1 MPPKGSGT
9 SLKEADFV
17 FRAERTEVQ
26 CRVCNAGLPEERRV
40 WLLAKNGA
48 RHPNSG
54 EHKNVVEQLEDTQRT
69 QEQLNNQCCAAV
81 AENVPIRVAQ
91 IPRPIAVRRSTSG
104 QVSAAELEMWA
115 SYAQNGA
122 DFSAGDME
130 DDMEAMHERA
140 QQVDVFGLL
149 DLKETAERLGFG
161 GDEAITRD
169 LLQIEA
175 EDDFWR
181 RLWPTQ
187 ASRNKIRRMFMQMQA
202 EFNEKAMHIS
212 HTPIKRSLMH
222 VFLWM
227 LWESGAKDVPS
238 FDRLRQVQKEIR
250 AEYGI
255 PSIPCKSPLGNVCDL
270 FVSYSIHGLS
280 LKKDWANPAIRA
292 QMHVY
297 PEVPDDGV
305 VREIWHAL
313 KWRKTM
319 DLDVLS
325 PMYDAGT
332 AHYYVNELVC
342 LKNGD
347 FVVPVRW
354 LMYREKV
361 HADAFVVSINKTGHA
376 TIDDSKTIIIA
387 AADLSKNY
395 LDLQDKKLI
404 PQWSVAILS
413 ACPIPNEKLYV
424 TQVDFFG
431 DDFSGNRS
439 KSWNKH
445 LNAYMTNRTLPRK
458 LLQQEFH
465 VHFISTSPHAS
476 MAEQF
481 QEFKAAVEDTH
492 SNPSEICGH
501 IGGKGNKFCRKCHV
515 GGTQEEKTT
524 PEGYHALFEPGELC
538 TKEHTLT
545 ELKKQVELA
554 CGGVAKRVQELQTQT
569 GIKDVYT
576 QYWIEQILS
585 RAAEMCRQD
594 PDASEAA
601 IKSELIQWT
610 RDNEEKLYS
619 PFLMLKGLGFD
630 PAADTPVEL
639 LHTILLGAVKYIWH
653 ISHTPWSAE
662 KKKTYSMRLQ
672 ATATEGLSIHAICA
686 NYIMQYAGS
695 LIGRQF
701 KTIIQTAVFHLH
713 DLVTE
718 EQFTTWKAVGELS
731 ALLWVPEIRD
741 LIQYR
746 NDLKIAVG
754 NVLDAVAQIDPSK
767 IMTKIKYHLLTHLD
781 FDAIQLGPL
790 IAMATEIFE
799 SFSAVFRYCSI
810 YSNHLAPSRD
820 IANQFGR
827 QETVKHQLTGG
838 RWMSKSTGDWHVAGP
853 GVCHFI
859 EKHPILQRLV
869 GWTPEKQMK
878 HSDTK
883 LAPLKH
889 GVRTRPVELLKT
901 TNAACALNFG
911 GSITA
916 TANTAS
922 STSPFGVVLTARQ
935 NSMICGRLSDILC
948 NELGTAI
955 VIVELFQILRV
966 RHSRYGTPVLA
977 RRDDETTFSILPAKN
992 IKFDFNAQH
1001 DCFTARCEATGVRP
1015 VMQERVES
1023 DQTEQFIVH
1032 APLDRF
1038 IINTH
1043 SFHNSHLIRATVSRD
1058 LWAPVALFEDRRAKH
1073 DEFSARLRETRAM
1086 KAAKRKENA
1095 ARKRLRPTVASSNDD
1110 EPRQRPSKCWQI
1122 AAPRSGTPRART
1134 TAAAGAVVSG
1144 STTIG
1149 LAAGRLKRK
1158 ITRSARTLQVEES
1171 ESSDSEGDGDGD
1183 SDDEEFN
1190 SGDDFVD

>member
-1 MPPKGSGT
+1 M
-9 SLKEADFV
+9 
-17 FRAERTEVQ
+17 
-26 CRVCNAGLPEERRV
+26 
-40 WLLAKNGA
+40 
-48 RHPNSG
+48 
-54 EHKNVVEQLEDTQRT
+54 VEQLEDARRI
-69 QEQLNNQCCAAV
+69 QEQLDNQRRAAV

-91 IPRPIAVRRSTSG
+91 IPGPIAVRRSTSG
-104 QVSAAELEMWA
+104 QASAAELEMWA
-115 SYAQNGA
+115 SYAQDGA

-130 DDMEAMHERA
+130 DDMEAMHERLA

-149 DLKETAERLGFG
+149 DPKETAERLGFG
-161 GDEAITRD
+161 GDEAIARD
-169 LLQIEA
+169 LLQLEA
-175 EDDFWR
+175 EDDFLAEIMANAGLEEQDAGDVHANASGIQR
-181 RLWPTQ
+181 EGNAYFPYPNKTTFLLNILDNMPRLRV
-187 ASRNKIRRMFMQMQA
+187 S
-202 EFNEKAMHIS
+202 S
-212 HTPIKRSLMH
+212 SLMR

-227 LWESGAKDVPS
+227 LRESGAKDVPS

-255 PSIPCKSPLGNVCDL
+255 PSIPCKSPLGNVFFINDPRT
-270 FVSYSIHGLS
+270 IIAQ
-280 LKKDWANPAIRA
+280 DWANPAVRA

-297 PEVPDDGV
+297 PEIPDDGV

-332 AHYYVNELVC
+332 AHYYVNELAR

-354 LMYREKV
+354 LMYRGKV
-361 HADAFVVSINKTGHA
+361 HADALGVSINETGHV

-387 AADLSKNY
+387 AADLSENY

-404 PQWSVAILS
+404 PQWSVETTNSGHIERM
-413 ACPIPNEKLYV
+413 PNPKREIAGGDPLYV

-431 DDFSGNRS
+431 DDVSGNRS

-445 LNAYMTNRTLPRK
+445 LNAYMTNRTLPRQ

-465 VHFISTSPHAS
+465 VHFVSTSPHAS

-492 SNPSEICGH
+492 SNPVRVQDENGKTTRFCIHCNCAPSDNPMQSEICGH

-524 PEGYHALFEPGELC
+524 PEGYHALFEPGELR

-569 GIKDVYT
+569 GVKDVYT

-585 RAAEMCRQD
+585 RAAEMCRQN

-619 PFLMLKGLGFD
+619 PFLMLKGFD

-653 ISHTPWSAE
+653 ISHTAWSAE

-672 ATATEGLSIHAICA
+672 ATATEGLSIHAIRA

-718 EQFTTWKAVGELS
+718 EQFTAWKAVGELS

-741 LIQYR
+741 LVQYR
-746 NDLKIAVG
+746 NDLKIAVE
-754 NVLDAVAQIDPSK
+754 NVLDAIAQIDPSK

-799 SFSAVFRYCSI
+799 SFNAVFRYCSI

-853 GVCHFI
+853 GVRHFI

-878 HSDTK
+878 HGDTK
-883 LAPLKH
+883 LAPLKR

-901 TNAACALNFG
+901 TNAARALNFG
-911 GSITA
+911 EYSGNSEWMRCKT
-916 TANTAS
+916 
-922 STSPFGVVLTARQ
+922 VVSESLDECFVGTW

-955 VIVELFQILRV
+955 VIVELFQILGV
-966 RHSRYGTPVLA
+966 RHSRYGMPVLA

-1023 DQTEQFIVH
+1023 DKTEQFIVH

-1058 LWAPVALFEDRRAKH
+1058 LWAPVALFEDRRSKH
-1073 DEFSARLRETRAM
+1073 DEFSARLRETRAT
-1086 KAAKRKENA
+1086 KAAKRKETA
-1095 ARKRLRPTVASSNDD
+1095 TRKRPRPTAASSDDD
-1110 EPRQRPSKCWQI
+1110 EPRQRPSKRRQI
-1122 AAPRSGTPRART
+1122 SAPRSGAPRART

-1149 LAAGRLKRK
+1149 LAAGRSKRK
-1158 ITRSARTLQVEES
+1158 IMRSARALQAEES
-1171 ESSDSEGDGDGD
+1171 ESSGSEGDGDGD
-1183 SDDEEFN
+1183 SDEEEFN

>member
-1 MPPKGSGT
+1 MQTFLLNILDNMPQ
-9 SLKEADFV
+9 L
-17 FRAERTEVQ
+17 
-26 CRVCNAGLPEERRV
+26 RV
-40 WLLAKNGA
+40 
-48 RHPNSG
+48 S
-54 EHKNVVEQLEDTQRT
+54 
-69 QEQLNNQCCAAV
+69 
-81 AENVPIRVAQ
+81 
-91 IPRPIAVRRSTSG
+91 S
-104 QVSAAELEMWA
+104 
-115 SYAQNGA
+115 
-122 DFSAGDME
+122 
-130 DDMEAMHERA
+130 
-140 QQVDVFGLL
+140 
-149 DLKETAERLGFG
+149 
-161 GDEAITRD
+161 
-169 LLQIEA
+169 
-175 EDDFWR
+175 
-181 RLWPTQ
+181 
-187 ASRNKIRRMFMQMQA
+187 
-202 EFNEKAMHIS
+202 
-212 HTPIKRSLMH
+212 SLMH

-227 LWESGAKDVPS
+227 LRESGAKDVPS

-255 PSIPCKSPLGNVCDL
+255 PSIPCKSPLGNVFFINDPR
-270 FVSYSIHGLS
+270 SIIAQ
-280 LKKDWANPAIRA
+280 DWANPAVRA

-297 PEVPDDGV
+297 PEIPDDGV

-325 PMYDAGT
+325 PIYDA
-332 AHYYVNELVC
+332 ER
-342 LKNGD
+342 D

-354 LMYREKV
+354 LMYRGKI
-361 HADAFVVSINKTGHA
+361 HADAFVVSINEVCFALSCLCWPNFFETGHA

-387 AADLSKNY
+387 AADLSENY

-404 PQWSVAILS
+404 PQWSLETTNKIAGGD
-413 ACPIPNEKLYV
+413 PLYV

-431 DDFSGNRS
+431 DDVSGNRS

-445 LNAYMTNRTLPRK
+445 LNMYMTNHTLPRK

-465 VHFISTSPHAS
+465 VHFVSTSPHAS

-481 QEFKAAVEDTH
+481 QEFKAADENGKTTRFCIH
-492 SNPSEICGH
+492 CNCTPSNNPMQSEICGH
-501 IGGKGNKFCRKCHV
+501 IGGKGNKFCHKCHV

-524 PEGYHALFEPGELC
+524 PKGYHALFEPGELR

-569 GIKDVYT
+569 GVKDVYT

-585 RAAEMCRQD
+585 RAVEMCRQD

-619 PFLMLKGLGFD
+619 PFLMLKGFD

-639 LHTILLGAVKYIWH
+639 LHMILLGAVKYIWH
-653 ISHTPWSAE
+653 ILHTPWSAE

-672 ATATEGLSIHAICA
+672 ATATEGLSIHAIRA

-718 EQFTTWKAVGELS
+718 EQFTAWKAVGELS

-741 LIQYR
+741 LVQYR
-746 NDLKIAVG
+746 NNLKIAVG

-781 FDAIQLGPL
+781 FDTIQLGPL

-799 SFSAVFRYCSI
+799 SFNAVFHYCSI

-853 GVCHFI
+853 GVLHFI

-869 GWTPEKQMK
+869 GWTPGKQMK
-878 HSDTK
+878 HGNTK
-883 LAPLKH
+883 LAPLKR

-901 TNAACALNFG
+901 TNAARALNFG
-911 GSITA
+911 EYSSNSEWMRCKTVVSESLDECFVGTWVF
-916 TANTAS
+916 ANSHSDTAS
-922 STSPFGVVLTARQ
+922 STSPFGVVLTAQQ
-935 NSMICGRLSDILC
+935 NSMICGHLSDILC

-955 VIVELFQILRV
+955 VIVELFQILGV
-966 RHSRYGTPVLA
+966 RHSHYGTPVLA
-977 RRDDETTFSILPAKN
+977 RCDDETTFSILPAKN

-1015 VMQERVES
+1015 IMQERVES
-1023 DQTEQFIVH
+1023 DKTEQFIVH

-1043 SFHNSHLIRATVSRD
+1043 SFHNSHLICATVSRD
-1058 LWAPVALFEDRRAKH
+1058 LWAPVALFEDRRSKH
-1073 DEFSARLRETRAM
+1073 DEFSAQLRETRAT
-1086 KAAKRKENA
+1086 KAAKRKETA
-1095 ARKRLRPTVASSNDD
+1095 ARA
-1110 EPRQRPSKCWQI
+1110 
-1122 AAPRSGTPRART
+1122 PRART

-1149 LAAGRLKRK
+1149 LAAGHSKCK
-1158 ITRSARTLQVEES
+1158 ITCSACVLQAEES
-1171 ESSDSEGDGDGD
+1171 ESSDSEGDGNGD
-1183 SDDEEFN
+1183 SDEEEFN

>member
-1 MPPKGSGT
+1 
-9 SLKEADFV
+9 
-17 FRAERTEVQ
+17 
-26 CRVCNAGLPEERRV
+26 RRV

-48 RHPNSG
+48 RHLNSD
-54 EHKNVVEQLEDTQRT
+54 EHKNVVEQLEDARRT
-69 QEQLNNQCCAAV
+69 QEQLDNQRRAAV
-81 AENVPIRVAQ
+81 AQNVSIRVAQ
-91 IPRPIAVRRSTSG
+91 IPGPIAVQRSASG
-104 QVSAAELEMWA
+104 QASAAELEMWVD
-115 SYAQNGA
+115 YDQNGA
-122 DFSAGDME
+122 SFTAGDEEE
-130 DDMEAMHERA
+130 DIEAVHRRLA

-149 DLKETAERLGFG
+149 DPKETAERLGFE
-161 GDEAITRD
+161 GDKAIARD
-169 LLQIEA
+169 LLQMEA
-175 EDDFWR
+175 EDDFLAEIMANADPADVHANASGIQR
-181 RLWPTQ
+181 EGNEYFPYPNKTTFLLNILDNLPRLRV
-187 ASRNKIRRMFMQMQA
+187 S
-202 EFNEKAMHIS
+202 S
-212 HTPIKRSLMH
+212 SLMR

-227 LWESGAKDVPS
+227 LREIGAKDVPS
-238 FDRLRQVQKEIR
+238 FDRLRQVQKQIR
-250 AEYGI
+250 DEYGI
-255 PSIPCKSPLGNVCDL
+255 PSIPCKSPLGNVFFINDPRT
-270 FVSYSIHGLS
+270 IIAQ
-280 LKKDWANPAIRA
+280 DWANPAVRA

-297 PEVPDDGV
+297 PEIPDDGV

-325 PMYDAGT
+325 PMYDAGI
-332 AHYYVNELVC
+332 AHYYVNELAR
-342 LKNGD
+342 LKNGN
-347 FVVPVRW
+347 FVVPIRW
-354 LMYREKV
+354 LMYRGKV
-361 HADAFVVSINKTGHA
+361 HADAFVVSINEIGHA
-376 TIDDSKTIIIA
+376 TIDDSKTVIIA
-387 AADLSKNY
+387 AADLSENY
-395 LDLQDKKLI
+395 LDLEDKKLI
-404 PQWSVAILS
+404 PQWSVETTNTGRVERM
-413 ACPIPNEKLYV
+413 PNPKREIAGGDPLYV
-424 TQVDFFG
+424 TLVDFFG
-431 DDFSGNRS
+431 DDVSGNRS

-445 LNAYMTNRTLPRK
+445 LNGYMTNRTLPRK

-465 VHFISTSPHAS
+465 VHFVSTSPHAS

-492 SNPSEICGH
+492 SNPVRVQDENGKTTRFCIHCNCTPSDNPMQSEICGH

-524 PEGYHALFEPGELC
+524 PEGYHALFEPGELR

-554 CGGVAKRVQELQTQT
+554 CSGVAKRVQELQTKT
-569 GIKDVYT
+569 GVKDVYT
-576 QYWIEQILS
+576 HYWIEQILR
-585 RAAEMCRQD
+585 RAAEMRRQD

-601 IKSELIQWT
+601 IKSELIQWM

-619 PFLMLKGLGFD
+619 PFLTLKGFD

-639 LHTILLGAVKYIWH
+639 LHTILLGAVKYVWH
-653 ISHTPWSAE
+653 ISHTPWSTE
-662 KKKTYSMRLQ
+662 KKKTYSTRLQ
-672 ATATEGLSIHAICA
+672 ATAINGLSIHAIRA

-718 EQFTTWKAVGELS
+718 DQFTAWKAIGELS

-741 LIQYR
+741 LVQYR

-799 SFSAVFRYCSI
+799 SFNAVFRYCSI

-838 RWMSKSTGDWHVAGP
+838 RWMSKSTGDWHAAGP
-853 GVCHFI
+853 GVRHFI

-878 HSDTK
+878 HGDTK
-883 LAPLKH
+883 LAPLKR

-901 TNAACALNFG
+901 TNAARALNFG
-911 GSITA
+911 EYSGNSEWMRCKNVVSESLDECFVGTWVF
-916 TANTAS
+916 ANSHSDTAS
-922 STSPFGVVLTARQ
+922 SASPFGV

-948 NELGTAI
+948 NEMGTSI
-955 VIVELFQILRV
+955 FVVELFQILGG
-966 RHSRYGTPVLA
+966 RHSRYGMPVLA
-977 RRDDETTFSILPAKN
+977 RRDDETTFAIIPAKN

-1023 DQTEQFIVH
+1023 DKTEQFIVH

-1038 IINTH
+1038 VINTH

-1073 DEFSARLRETRAM
+1073 DELSARLRETRAT
-1086 KAAKRKENA
+1086 K
-1095 ARKRLRPTVASSNDD
+1095 
-1110 EPRQRPSKCWQI
+1110 
-1122 AAPRSGTPRART
+1122 
-1134 TAAAGAVVSG
+1134 
-1144 STTIG
+1144 
-1149 LAAGRLKRK
+1149 
-1158 ITRSARTLQVEES
+1158 
-1171 ESSDSEGDGDGD
+1171 
-1183 SDDEEFN
+1183 
-1190 SGDDFVD
+1190 